1 MNAKAMA
8 AALPNIAA
16 FHQRG
21 PQRVATTV
29 TTIRNVALPPT
40 TIQPRLVG
48 TSSPPPG
55 AAKKRKPERPKAM
68 AATPTH
74 SRTEM
79 EKRKYVPRIA
89 TRNSSSMVRI
99 GWTTESRPM
108 CSAKDCRRKEQ
119 IMKPKPRIQTPRRMA
134 WAIRLS
140 RMVDSLGASSTP
152 MRWNT
157 LVSALDNAAATAR
170 T

>member
-1 MNAKAMA
+1 MA
-8 AALPNIAA
+8 AAVPNMAA

-21 PQRVATTV
+21 PHRVATTV
-29 TTIRNVALPPT
+29 TTIRKVALPPT

-55 AAKKRKPERPKAM
+55 AAKTRKPESPKAM
-68 AATPTH
+68 AEAPIH

-79 EKRKYVPRIA
+79 EKRKYVPRMA
-89 TRNSSSMVRI
+89 TRNSSSMVRM

-108 CSAKDCRRKEQ
+108 CSAKACNRKEQ
-119 IMKPKPRIQTPRRMA
+119 IMKPKPRSQTPRRMA
-134 WAIRLS
+134 WAMRLS
-140 RMVDSLGASSTP
+140 RMVDSSGASSTP

-157 LVSALDNAAATAR
+157 LVSALESAAATAR